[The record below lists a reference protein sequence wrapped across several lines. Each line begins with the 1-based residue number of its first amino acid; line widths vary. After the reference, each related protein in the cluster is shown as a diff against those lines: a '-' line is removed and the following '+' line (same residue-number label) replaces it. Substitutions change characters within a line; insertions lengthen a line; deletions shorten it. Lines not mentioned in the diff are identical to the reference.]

1 MSRIFERLK
10 KVVVERLGVEE
21 DQVVPAASFTQDLNA
36 DSLEIIELAMSIEEE
51 FSSSSHKVEIPDEDL
66 EKMTIV
72 QDAVDY
78 LRDLGVE
85 DD

>member
-1 MSRIFERLK
+1 MSKIFERLRR
-10 KVVVERLGVEE
+10 VIVERLGVEA
-21 DQVVPAASFTQDLNA
+21 DQVVPAANFTKDLNA

-51 FSSSSHKVEIPDEDL
+51 FSSSLHKVEIPDEDL

-78 LRDLGVE
+78 LRDLGV
-85 DD
+85 DDD

>member
-10 KVVVERLGVEE
+10 KVIVERLGVEE
-21 DQVVPAASFTQDLNA
+21 DQVAPAASFTKDLNA

-66 EKMTIV
+66 ENMATV

-78 LRDLGVE
+78 LRDLGV
-85 DD
+85 DDD

>member
-1 MSRIFERLK
+1 VI
-10 KVVVERLGVEE
+10 VERLGVEA
-21 DQVVPAASFTQDLNA
+21 DQVVPAANFTKDLNA

-51 FSSSSHKVEIPDEDL
+51 FSSSLHKVEIPDEDL

-78 LRDLGVE
+78 LRDLGV
-85 DD
+85 DDD